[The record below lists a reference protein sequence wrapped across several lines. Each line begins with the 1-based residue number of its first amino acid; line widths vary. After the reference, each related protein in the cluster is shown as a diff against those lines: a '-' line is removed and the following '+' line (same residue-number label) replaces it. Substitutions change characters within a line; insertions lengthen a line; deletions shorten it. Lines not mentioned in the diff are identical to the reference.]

1 MIELLLEA
9 ERALSVGL
17 LDQAQ
22 RLYQQAADGDP
33 RNSIA
38 VVGLARVA
46 LERGDDP
53 GAYRLGRRALDIDP
67 ENQAATRLVDRLAE
81 VMATRGEAIPE
92 THPTTTAPAAPTAAP
107 PAAPPAAAAAARVSV
122 AEAPPTPHGSS
133 RLSPAPGARPLTR
146 RRLKKGSLLARL
158 LGRPR

>member
-17 LDQAQ
+17 LDQAE
-22 RLYQQAADGDP
+22 RLYQQAVDGDP

-38 VVGLARVA
+38 IVGLARVT
-46 LERGDDP
+46 LERGDDA

-81 VMATRGEAIPE
+81 VMATRGEAVPE
-92 THPTTTAPAAPTAAP
+92 TSATTTTPAAPTASARAATAASP
-107 PAAPPAAAAAARVSV
+107 PNPAR
-122 AEAPPTPHGSS
+122 P
-133 RLSPAPGARPLTR
+133 SPSPSARPLVR

>member
-9 ERALSVGL
+9 ERALSVGR
-17 LDQAQ
+17 LDQAE
-22 RLYQQAADGDP
+22 RLYQQAVAGDP

-67 ENQAATRLVDRLAE
+67 ENQAASRLVDRLAE
-81 VMATRGEAIPE
+81 VMATRGEAVPE
-92 THPTTTAPAAPTAAP
+92 TGPAAAAPAAPTAVTR
-107 PAAPPAAAAAARVSV
+107 AAATTAPSTNPPRTSP
-122 AEAPPTPHGSS
+122 APPT
-133 RLSPAPGARPLTR
+133 RPLTR
-146 RRLKKGSLLARL
+146 RRLKKGGLLARL
-158 LGRPR
+158 LGRPK

>member
-17 LDQAQ
+17 LDQAE
-22 RLYQQAADGDP
+22 RLYQQAVDGDP

-53 GAYRLGRRALDIDP
+53 GAYRLGRRALEIDP

-81 VMATRGEAIPE
+81 VMTTRGEAVPE
-92 THPTTTAPAAPTAAP
+92 
-107 PAAPPAAAAAARVSV
+107 PPAAAASVAAAAPRKAARPAQAAKASAT
-122 AEAPPTPHGSS
+122 AEAPAAPPNPQRLPPTT
-133 RLSPAPGARPLTR
+133 APRPLTR

>member
-17 LDQAQ
+17 LDQAE
-22 RLYQQAADGDP
+22 RLYQQAVDADP

-38 VVGLARVA
+38 IVGLARVT
-46 LERGDDP
+46 LERGDDA

-81 VMATRGEAIPE
+81 VMATRGEAVPE
-92 THPTTTAPAAPTAAP
+92 TSATTTTPAAPTASARAATAASP
-107 PAAPPAAAAAARVSV
+107 PNPAR
-122 AEAPPTPHGSS
+122 P
-133 RLSPAPGARPLTR
+133 SPSPSARPLVR

>member
-17 LDQAQ
+17 LDQAK
-22 RLYQQAADGDP
+22 RLYQQAVDGDP

-53 GAYRLGRRALDIDP
+53 GAYRLGRRALEIDP

-81 VMATRGEAIPE
+81 VMATRGEAVPE
-92 THPTTTAPAAPTAAP
+92 MTATAAP
-107 PAAPPAAAAAARVSV
+107 PAAPTATPPQPAT
-122 AEAPPTPHGSS
+122 EAPAPAPNSP
-133 RLSPAPGARPLTR
+133 RPSPASATRPLAR